1 MYDVNV
7 LGLLRVTQALLPAL
21 RASGDGLILNVGS
34 TAGRVAYEKGG
45 GYTAAKHA
53 TKAVT
58 ETLRLELNGEPIR
71 VSEVAPGMV
80 HTEEFAL
87 VRFGGDQA
95 AADAVYDGVPDPLSP
110 TTSPTP
116 SPGWRPGRPT
126 STSTSW
132 SSSRARRPPSTR
144 STGSADAGS
153 TRSADA
159 GVHAVRDAVRRGPPS
174 TDRSAACQTAPV
186 QTIGLIGGMSWESS
200 LVYYRDLNVGVQERL
215 GGLSSPKLVLST
227 VDFAE
232 LTHLEDDEKW
242 DQIGTLLADAALGV
256 ERAGADFL
264 MLCTTTFHKVADQVA
279 EAVDIPL
286 LHLADVV
293 SDACT
298 AAGMDKVAFI
308 GTTVA
313 MNDPFFIS
321 RIADG
326 RPRGDRPGRPAP
338 RVAQRRDLRR
348 AGARSLVDRTRRRV
362 VSLIDELWD
371 AGAGGVLL
379 GCTELE
385 LLIRQADT
393 ELPVFPCT
401 TLHVQA
407 ALDRAL
413 A

>member
-1 MYDVNV
+1 
-7 LGLLRVTQALLPAL
+7 
-21 RASGDGLILNVGS
+21 
-34 TAGRVAYEKGG
+34 
-45 GYTAAKHA
+45 
-53 TKAVT
+53 
-58 ETLRLELNGEPIR
+58 
-71 VSEVAPGMV
+71 MV
-80 HTEEFAL
+80 C
-87 VRFGGDQA
+87 
-95 AADAVYDGVPDPLSP
+95 
-110 TTSPTP
+110 
-116 SPGWRPGRPT
+116 
-126 STSTSW
+126 
-132 SSSRARRPPSTR
+132 
-144 STGSADAGS
+144 
-153 TRSADA
+153 
-159 GVHAVRDAVRRGPPS
+159 
-174 TDRSAACQTAPV
+174 AACQTAPV

-200 LVYYRDLNVGVQERL
+200 LVYYRDLNVGVQQRL
-215 GGLSSPKLVLST
+215 GGLSSPKVVLST

-232 LTHLEDDEKW
+232 LTHLEDDQKW
-242 DQIGTLLADAALGV
+242 DQIGTLLADAATGV

-313 MNDPFFIS
+313 MNDPFFIG
-321 RIADG
+321 RIAEGGPKVIVPDARHHEWLNDAIYNELVHG
-326 RPRGDRPGRPAP
+326 R
-338 RVAQRRDLRR
+338 V
-348 AGARSLVDRTRRRV
+348 VDRTRRRV
-362 VSLIDELWD
+362 VDLIDELWD